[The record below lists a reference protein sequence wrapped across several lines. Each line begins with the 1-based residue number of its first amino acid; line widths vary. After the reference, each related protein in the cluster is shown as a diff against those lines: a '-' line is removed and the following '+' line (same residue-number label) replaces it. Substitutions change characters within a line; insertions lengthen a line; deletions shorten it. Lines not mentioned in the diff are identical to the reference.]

1 MMSVG
6 AIRIAGMS
14 SAEVVNGSSAGSE
27 LVKRVAS
34 DVIARSEKVYAR
46 SFARLDSVTMRSEVV

>member
-1 MMSVG
+1 MTRVG

-14 SAEVVNGSSAGSE
+14 SAEVLKGSSAGSE

-34 DVIARSEKVYAR
+34 PVMAR
-46 SFARLDSVTMRSEVV
+46 RLNV